1 MNKIYC
7 TLKKPHGYLQ
17 TNFVQNRFFY
27 NFLLQLL
34 GYLEL
39 SLAPK
44 EFSRNVK
51 GSSVRRA
58 ERKKRRVGRRKF
70 IYFGFL
76 IEYFD
81 IKKADNLCYR
91 NT

>member
-1 MNKIYC
+1 M
-7 TLKKPHGYLQ
+7 LKYK
-17 TNFVQNRFFY
+17 TKV
-27 NFLLQLL
+27 LLKQKF
-34 GYLEL
+34 

-44 EFSRNVK
+44 KFSRNVK

-58 ERKKRRVGRRKF
+58 ESKKRRIGRRKF

-76 IEYFD
+76 IEYSD